1 MDSIAVIGAG
11 GTMGRPIARNLARAG
26 FEVRAWNRTP
36 ERMAPLADEGIKV
49 SASQAEAVEGAGLVL
64 TVLSDA
70 DAVASSMAGVL
81 DGAGPDTIWLQ
92 MSTIG
97 IAGTEHCAQLAKE
110 TGVVFVDAP
119 VLGTKAPAEKGELV
133 VLASGPDGARA
144 RLEPLFEAIGKRT
157 MWLGE
162 AGTGSRLK
170 VVVNSWILALVEGV
184 AETIALAEGIDL
196 RPELFLEAIAG
207 GPMDVPYAQM
217 KGEAMIERDFEPS
230 FKLRLASKDA
240 ALVEEAVQRHGLD
253 LPLVATIRRRLED
266 GVEAHGDEDMAAT
279 YLTSAA
285 ERAVPG

>member
-1 MDSIAVIGAG
+1 MDNIAVIGAG

-279 YLTSAA
+279 YLTSAE

>member
-1 MDSIAVIGAG
+1 MDNIAVIGAG

-217 KGEAMIERDFEPS
+217 KGKAMIERDFEPS